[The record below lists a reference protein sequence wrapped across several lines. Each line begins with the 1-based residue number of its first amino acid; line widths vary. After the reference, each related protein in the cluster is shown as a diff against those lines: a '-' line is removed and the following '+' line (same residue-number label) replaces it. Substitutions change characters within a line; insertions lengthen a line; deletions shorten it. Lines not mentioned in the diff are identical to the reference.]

1 MTFDR
6 IAIIFNPNAT
16 GDAPAMAAKLREQL
30 SEHGITAEL
39 TQTEHAG
46 HAEELARNF
55 CAQGG
60 RCLVVSVSGDGG
72 YNEVVNGMID
82 SGNPDAYAAVHAAG
96 NANDHRTAI
105 RERPLVESII
115 EGKVTELDLL
125 EVTVEGKQR
134 YAHSYV
140 GLGISPVVALEL
152 NRHDLDR
159 VKELW
164 LVYQTYRKFKPFAI
178 RIGDVEQ
185 VIDSLVIANIGR
197 MAKFVKTG
205 AHPGDGLFD
214 LITVSHRSK
223 LGFLFEALRYVTIG
237 PRRSQQLREF
247 RFASI
252 KPMPMQLDG
261 EVMELGA
268 GQAVTVKI
276 KPHGLR
282 TLL

>member
-1 MTFDR
+1 MNFPR
-6 IAIIFNPNAT
+6 IAVIYNPNAT
-16 GDAPAMAAKLREQL
+16 GDAPKLAQELHEQIGAG
-30 SEHGITAEL
+30 SELIA
-39 TQTEHAG
+39 TEHAG
-46 HAEELARNF
+46 HAEDLARDF
-55 CAQGG
+55 CKPGG
-60 RCLVVSVSGDGG
+60 PCLVVSVSGDGG
-72 YNEVVNGMID
+72 YNEVVNGVIA
-82 SGNPDAYAAVHAAG
+82 SGNAEAYAAVHAAG
-96 NANDHRTAI
+96 NANDHRSSV
-105 RERPLVESII
+105 RERPLIESIR

-125 EVTVEGKQR
+125 EVSVEGKMR

-159 VKELW
+159 LKELW
-164 LVYQTYRKFKPFAI
+164 LVYDTYRKFKPFAI
-178 RIGDVEQ
+178 RVGDVEQ
-185 VIDSLVIANIGR
+185 VVDSLVIANIGR
-197 MAKFVKTG
+197 MAKVVRTG

-223 LGFLFEALRYVTIG
+223 LGFLFEALHYVTIG
-237 PRRSQQLREF
+237 PRETQQLREF
-247 RFASI
+247 RFATV